1 MYAELYKKC
10 SKIFYYKFEEERMF
24 SKTHLSAYPD
34 IRDMVVKNR
43 PVISGA
49 GNVPRTSFAV
59 SWSGIFLLLIV
70 TMGVLVLPATAYQT
84 DASLT
89 AAGKIYV
96 STVTY
101 DPKVFFTDDVGTV
114 TYDVAN
120 GNTDEGVVVNHATF
134 SDTNIRLT
142 SGSYDSSSNIGPG
155 KTRTYTFSVVADAGD
170 GTYYPTFSLSFR
182 DAESLY
188 HRGMVQVDNTPLV
201 VTIISKPDAFTQGRK
216 KTITVQV
223 ANPRRN
229 EVKNVIL
236 EVTGAGCDVTPADTF
251 IGSLASG
258 AKTTADIA
266 VTPYQPTTLGLT
278 VNYDNGDN
286 PHKVITELPIVFG
299 EDKKQAEPIISNIQV
314 KSTDGIYHIT
324 GDVTNAGL
332 EIANSVVVTSLL
344 PAVPEDP
351 YKSYV
356 VGVLKPDDFGSF
368 EVTFSAESGATI
380 PVLLS
385 YKDMD
390 GNVITSR
397 QDVAL
402 TVTDSSQTQNSPS
415 LLPAIA
421 IVLVIAFAGGY
432 LYLKRRKS
440 Q

>member
-1 MYAELYKKC
+1 MKKILLYSTIVLC
-10 SKIFYYKFEEERMF
+10 
-24 SKTHLSAYPD
+24 
-34 IRDMVVKNR
+34 
-43 PVISGA
+43 
-49 GNVPRTSFAV
+49 
-59 SWSGIFLLLIV
+59 LLLTAVI
-70 TMGVLVLPATAYQT
+70 GVASAYQT
-84 DASLT
+84 DGSLT

-96 STVTY
+96 SKITY
-101 DPKVFFTDDVGTV
+101 DPAVFFTDDVGTV
-114 TYDVAN
+114 TLEVTN
-120 GNTDEGVVVNHATF
+120 GNFTGTDEGVVVNHATF

-155 KTRTYTFSVVADAGD
+155 KARTYTFSVVADAGE

-182 DAESLY
+182 DADSLFY
-188 HRGMVQVDNTPLV
+188 RDMVQVDNTPLV
-201 VTIISKPDAFTQGRK
+201 VTVLSKPDAFTQGRK

-236 EVTGAGCDVTPADTF
+236 EVTGAGFDVTPSETF

-286 PHKVITELPIVFG
+286 PHKVTMELPIVFG
-299 EDKKQAEPIISNIQV
+299 EDKKQAEPVISNIQV
-314 KSTDGIYHIT
+314 KSTAGIYHIT

-332 EIANSVVVTSLL
+332 ENANSVVVTSLL

-368 EVTFSAESGATI
+368 EVTFSADTGATV
-380 PVLLS
+380 PVQLS
-385 YKDMD
+385 YKDAD

-397 QDVAL
+397 QDVKISANA
-402 TVTDSSQTQNSPS
+402 VSSQTSDLP
-415 LLPAIA
+415 LLPIIA
-421 IVLVIAFAGGY
+421 GIIIVGAFVGGWFFY
-432 LYLKRRKS
+432 LRKKK
-440 Q
+440 

>member
-1 MYAELYKKC
+1 M
-10 SKIFYYKFEEERMF
+10 
-24 SKTHLSAYPD
+24 
-34 IRDMVVKNR
+34 
-43 PVISGA
+43 
-49 GNVPRTSFAV
+49 
-59 SWSGIFLLLIV
+59 
-70 TMGVLVLPATAYQT
+70 ATAYQT
-84 DASLT
+84 DGSLIAS
-89 AAGKIYV
+89 GKIYV
-96 STVTY
+96 SKITY
-101 DPKVFFTDDVGTV
+101 DPAVFFTDDVGTV
-114 TYDVAN
+114 TLEVTN
-120 GNTDEGVVVNHATF
+120 GNFTGTDQGVVVNHATF

-155 KTRTYTFSVVADAGD
+155 KARTYTFSVVADAGE

-182 DAESLY
+182 DADSLFY
-188 HRGMVQVDNTPLV
+188 RDMVQVDNTPLV
-201 VTIISKPDAFTQGRK
+201 VTVLSKPDAFTQGRK

-236 EVTGAGCDVTPADTF
+236 EVTGAGFDVTPSETF

-286 PHKVITELPIVFG
+286 PHKVTMELPIVFG

-314 KSTDGIYHIT
+314 KSTAGIYHIT

-332 EIANSVVVTSLL
+332 ENANSVVVTSLL

-368 EVTFSAESGATI
+368 EVTFSADTGATV
-380 PVLLS
+380 PLQLS
-385 YKDMD
+385 YKDAD

-397 QDVAL
+397 QDVKISANA
-402 TVTDSSQTQNSPS
+402 VSSQTSDLP
-415 LLPAIA
+415 LLPIIA
-421 IVLVIAFAGGY
+421 GIIIVGAFVGGWFFY
-432 LYLKRRKS
+432 LRKKK
-440 Q
+440 